1 MNGSAIHRPSA
12 GSTLRLGKLPPALL
26 QRLLRWRG
34 VKDGRVLV
42 GPGCGVDAAVVRI
55 GSRGF
60 VLKSDPVTFTTT
72 HLGWYVVQVNAND
85 VAVMGARPCWFQP
98 TILLPPGTR
107 PSEVLA
113 IVRDI
118 DLACRTLGIAV
129 TGGHTEVTDGVSRAI
144 VAGDM
149 QGLLVG
155 RRPITAAGARP
166 GDVVLL
172 TKAAGVEG
180 TAILSHERAREL
192 RRVLPAALLRRA
204 QGFRR
209 RPGISVVR
217 EALVATRHGAS
228 AMHDPT
234 EGGVRAALHELA
246 HASGVR
252 LRIELDRV
260 AIRPETDR
268 LCRHF
273 GIDPL
278 GLIGSGA
285 LLVAIA
291 ASRVAPLL
299 RAWQREGIVGQV
311 IGEVERGRG
320 VLARRGGR
328 LVPFPWVAQDEIVKA
343 LGRPMRQTKLRASR
357 RRAIAACLPGG
368 S

>member
-1 MNGSAIHRPSA
+1 MNGRAIPVPSG
-12 GSTLRLGKLPPALL
+12 GSTLGLGKLPPALL
-26 QRLLRWRG
+26 ERLLRWRG
-34 VKDGRVLV
+34 AKDGRVLV

-55 GSRGF
+55 GPRGL

-107 PSEVLA
+107 PSLVMA

-118 DLACRTLGIAV
+118 DRACRMLGIAV
-129 TGGHTEVTDGVSRAI
+129 TGGHTEVTDGVTRAI

-166 GDVVLL
+166 GDIVLL
-172 TKAAGVEG
+172 TKTAGVEG
-180 TAILSHERAREL
+180 TAILSHERGREL

-204 QGFRR
+204 RGFRH
-209 RPGISVVR
+209 RPGISVVT
-217 EALVATRHGAS
+217 EAMTATRHGAS

-260 AIRPETDR
+260 EIRPETDR
-268 LCRHF
+268 VCRHF
-273 GIDPL
+273 AIDPL

-291 ASRVAPLL
+291 SRLVAPLM
-299 RAWQREGIVGQV
+299 RAWQRDGITGHV
-311 IGEVERGRG
+311 IGRAERGRG

-343 LGRPMRQTKLRASR
+343 LGQRT
-357 RRAIAACLPGG
+357 
-368 S
+368 